1 VGSVTRVLLD
11 SDVLIDH
18 LRGHHR
24 IAIGGDTVH
33 ISTVTRADL
42 FAGRGSDERLVR
54 RLLDPFVE
62 LPVNRAVAERAGRI
76 RRTSRSG
83 MADALIAATAIQHRL
98 TLVTRN
104 SGDFASVSGLRLRS
118 PRES

>member
-1 VGSVTRVLLD
+1 MTRVLLD

-18 LRGHHR
+18 LRGDHR
-24 IAIGGDTVH
+24 IAIGRDSVH
-33 ISTVTRADL
+33 VSSVTRAEL
-42 FAGRGSDERLVR
+42 FAGRGSDEGLVR
-54 RLLDPFVE
+54 RLLDPFSE
-62 LPVNRAVAERAGRI
+62 LPVDRAVAERAGRI
-76 RRTSRSG
+76 RRTSKIG

-104 SGDFASVSGLRLRS
+104 SGDFASVSGLRLRL